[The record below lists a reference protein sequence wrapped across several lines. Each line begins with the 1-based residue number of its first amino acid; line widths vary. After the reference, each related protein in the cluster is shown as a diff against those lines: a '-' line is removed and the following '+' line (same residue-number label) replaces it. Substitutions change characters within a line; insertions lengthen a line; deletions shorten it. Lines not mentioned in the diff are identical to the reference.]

1 MIGAPDKTPCP
12 NGRGG
17 LFFLDKTGN
26 PVYTVYSD
34 FIREAERVGDKLG
47 KAAVKWLVYLRAMLS
62 WMCAAAITG
71 VVCGVIGTVFHLGVE
86 RVTALRAEHG
96 WLVFALP
103 LLGLLIVAI
112 YKLFRTEGMST
123 NDVLDEIHFGRG
135 VSLGLLP
142 SIFFSTLLT
151 HLGGGSVGR
160 EGAAL
165 QMGGAI
171 GFQTG
176 RLLRLDDSNMRT
188 MTIIGMAAFFAAL
201 FGTPMAAAV
210 FALEITTVG
219 RVFYAQ
225 LFPCLVAALIACRV
239 SALFGVAPTA
249 FALDAP
255 PVGTWMMLRVGV
267 LAVLGA
273 LLSVVFCEAIHF
285 ACAQF
290 EKRLPNPWLRIA
302 VGGGLIAAL
311 TLLLGTTDYNGA
323 GMDVIARAVE
333 QGEAESAAFAL
344 KMLFTALS
352 LGAGFKGGE
361 VVPSFFVGAAFGCV
375 AGPLLGL
382 PAAFAAAVGL
392 IAVFSG
398 AVNCPLAST
407 FLALE
412 LFGGAGVPYFA
423 LVCAISFVL
432 SGYSGVYSSQRI
444 LYNKVKAD
452 YTEST

>member
-1 MIGAPDKTPCP
+1 MSGK
-12 NGRGG
+12 G
-17 LFFLDKTGN
+17 
-26 PVYTVYSD
+26 
-34 FIREAERVGDKLG
+34 EMAET
-47 KAAVKWLVYLRAMLS
+47 KWLAYLRAMLG
-62 WMCAAAITG
+62 WMCAG
-71 VVCGVIGTVFHLGVE
+71 VVTGAVCGMAGTLFHVGVE
-86 RVTALRAEHG
+86 RVTELRAEHG
-96 WLVFALP
+96 WLIFTLP
-103 LLGLLIVAI
+103 LLGVLIVAL
-112 YKLFRTEGMST
+112 YKAFRAEGLST
-123 NDVLDEIHFGRG
+123 NDILDEIRFGHG

-142 SIFFSTLLT
+142 SIFLATLLT

-165 QMGGAI
+165 QMGGTI

-176 RLLRLDDSNMRT
+176 RLLRLDDSNLRT
-188 MTIIGMAAFFAAL
+188 MTVIGMAAFFAAL
-201 FGTPMAAAV
+201 FGTPIAASV

-219 RVFYAQ
+219 RVYYAQ
-225 LFPCLVAALIACRV
+225 LFPCLVAALVACQV
-239 SALFGVAPTA
+239 SAWFGVAPTA
-249 FALDAP
+249 FALAAP
-255 PVGTWMMLRVGV
+255 PLEAGMLLRVAL

-273 LLSVVFCEAIHF
+273 LLSVAFCEGIHF
-285 ACAQF
+285 AQRQF
-290 EKRLPNPWLRIA
+290 AKRLPDPWLRVA
-302 VGGGLIAAL
+302 VGGALVAAL

-323 GMDVIARAVE
+323 GMDLIARAVE

-344 KMLFTALS
+344 KLLFTALS

-382 PAAFAAAVGL
+382 PAAFAAAAGL